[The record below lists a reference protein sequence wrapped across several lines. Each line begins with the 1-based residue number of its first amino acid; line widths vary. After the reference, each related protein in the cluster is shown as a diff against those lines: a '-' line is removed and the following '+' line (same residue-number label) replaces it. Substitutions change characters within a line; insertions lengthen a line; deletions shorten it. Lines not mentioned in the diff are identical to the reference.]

1 MTSNYFQKAHAAV
14 LMFSLDD
21 ELSFYKMEAEVENAR
36 PFLDSDF
43 LWVVVGNK
51 SDLAREPRIGEEKV
65 EAFCAKLGTT
75 LWLYI
80 SAKTGEN
87 VEQVL
92 DTVAKELYRV
102 RYGSVTRKAG
112 WQEQT
117 DMVHLKSPEDTSSK
131 KGCHKCRT

>member
-1 MTSNYFQKAHAAV
+1 MY
-14 LMFSLDD
+14 SLDD

-51 SDLAREPRIGEEKV
+51 SDLVIENEPRIPEDKV
-65 EAFCAKLGTT
+65 EAFCATLGTT

-102 RYGSVTRKAG
+102 RYGSITRNAG
-112 WQEQT
+112 WQEHV
-117 DMVHLKSPEDTSSK
+117 DMVHLNKSPEHTSSK
-131 KGCHKCRT
+131 KGCNKCRT

>member
-1 MTSNYFQKAHAAV
+1 
-14 LMFSLDD
+14 MFSLDD

-51 SDLAREPRIGEEKV
+51 SDLVREPLITEEKV
-65 EAFCAKLGTT
+65 EAFCATLGTD
-75 LWLYI
+75 LWMYI

-92 DTVAKELYRV
+92 ETVAKELYRV
-102 RYGSVTRKAG
+102 RYGNVTRNVS
-112 WQEQT
+112 WQEHV
-117 DMVHLKSPEDTSSK
+117 DMVHLIPPEHTSSK
-131 KGCHKCRT
+131 KGCSKCRS